1 MNRIEIN
8 PKKLGGKPVI
18 KGTRI
23 SIHLILKM
31 LANGMDIKKILKEYP
46 ELTEEDIRE
55 AIRYASQIL
64 SREKFLLDDDDY
76 IKKWFES
83 KGNEAIKLIG
93 IGLKGSTTQIC
104 PK

>member
-1 MNRIEIN
+1 MDRIEIN

-23 SIHLILKM
+23 PVYLILEM
-31 LANGMDIKKILKEYP
+31 LANGMSIDEILREYP

-64 SREKFLLDDDDY
+64 SKEEVY
-76 IKKWFES
+76 EIP
-83 KGNEAIKLIG
+83 A
-93 IGLKGSTTQIC
+93 
-104 PK
+104 

>member
-55 AIRYASQIL
+55 ERIRLAN
-64 SREKFLLDDDDY
+64 
-76 IKKWFES
+76 FE
-83 KGNEAIKLIG
+83 
-93 IGLKGSTTQIC
+93 
-104 PK
+104 

>member
-1 MNRIEIN
+1 MDRIEIN

-23 SIHLILKM
+23 PVYLILEM
-31 LANGMDIKKILKEYP
+31 LANGMSIDEILREYP

-64 SREKFLLDDDDY
+64 SKEEVY
-76 IKKWFES
+76 EIS
-83 KGNEAIKLIG
+83 A
-93 IGLKGSTTQIC
+93 
-104 PK
+104 